1 LKKRRKKTWA
11 ELHAW
16 EMKVVA
22 RSQKEMKKKKRFPS
36 REEAFEHWFAK
47 YAKEPKWLRN
57 LLMIRGMRNSLCG
70 KGGCYSE
77 PEILA
82 KLARI
87 DEKRLIAE
95 KRAFIDGFEYL
106 FTFTY
111 DGAKYTEKTF
121 RKGIK
126 KCLRGLERTEGWKY
140 VAVWQ
145 RGQNNKRLYL
155 RAMVKTG
162 NGEIIGGLEKVRD
175 FQMRG
180 KWMKPTLQSTYFNER
195 FGRTS
200 VEILD
205 KEKMT
210 AYRHHWGEFL
220 KIFNKTKAETFASKR
235 TPYQFLQGITRDF
248 IR

>member
-1 LKKRRKKTWA
+1 MKKRKKKTWM
-11 ELHAW
+11 ERHARLI
-16 EMKVVA
+16 KIAA
-22 RSQKEMKKKKRFPS
+22 RSQEEMKKKKRFPT
-36 REEAFEHWFAK
+36 REDAFEHWFAK
-47 YAKEPKWLRN
+47 YERLPKWLRN
-57 LLMIRGMRNSLCG
+57 RLIIKGMGNSVYT
-70 KGGCYSE
+70 KGIIYSE
-77 PEILA
+77 QEILE
-82 KLARI
+82 KLAEI
-87 DEKRLIAE
+87 DERRLIAE

-111 DGAKYTEKTF
+111 DGAKCTEKTF

-140 VAVWQ
+140 VGVWQ

-162 NGEIIGGLEKVRD
+162 NGEIVGGLEKVRH

-180 KWMKPTLQSTYFNER
+180 KWMKPTLQSIYFNER
-195 FGRTS
+195 FGCTS

-220 KIFNKTKAETFASKR
+220 KIFNKTKAKTFASKR
-235 TPYQFLQGITRDF
+235 TPYQLLKNTTTKILE
-248 IR
+248 